1 MGIYMAYMGLY
12 LYIHTFFGN
21 NFWKSNHFLVMVFYR
36 NSYFLMV
43 RTKNKLSFN
52 FTFKVNTSN
61 SYSYRKIDKKI
72 CCQLLL

>member
-1 MGIYMAYMGLY
+1 MAYMGLY
-12 LYIHTFFGN
+12 LYEFYIITFFGN
-21 NFWKSNHFLVMVFYR
+21 NFWKSNIFLVMVFYW
-36 NSYFLMV
+36 NPYFLMV